1 MGHESRCLRILWRKC
16 RFDRD
21 RSRENKHLPDPAA
34 GGIGE
39 ICMILTVDIGNSNI
53 VLGAVEG
60 EQILFEARLRTDP
73 TKTSDEY
80 CIDLKMILEVYGVK
94 PSDIEGSIIAS
105 VVPQVLN
112 SIKTALKKLTGKDA
126 LVVGPGLKTGLNIKI
141 ENPAQTGADLV
152 VGCVAALRQH
162 KPPMI
167 VIDMGTATTMIALDE
182 TGAFIGGSIS
192 PGVKISMDALTG
204 RTALL
209 PGLQLD
215 QPKKAIGRNT
225 IDCMRS
231 GIMLGAACMLDGM
244 VQRMEEELGCK
255 TTVVVTGGIARFVIP
270 MCRTPMIYDKDLL
283 LKGLLALYR
292 DNTKH

>member
-1 MGHESRCLRILWRKC
+1 
-16 RFDRD
+16 
-21 RSRENKHLPDPAA
+21 
-34 GGIGE
+34 
-39 ICMILTVDIGNSNI
+39 MILAIDIGNSNI
-53 VLGAVEG
+53 VLGGV
-60 EQILFEARLRTDP
+60 QDDDILFEARLRTDA

-80 CIDLKMILEVYGVK
+80 CIDVKMILEVYEVSAK
-94 PSDIEGSIIAS
+94 AVEGAIISS

-112 SIKTALKKLTGKDA
+112 SIKTAIKKLCGVEA

-141 ENPAQTGADLV
+141 DNPAQTGADLV
-152 VGCVAALRQH
+152 VGCVAALREH

-167 VIDMGTATTMIALDE
+167 VIDMGTATTMIALDQ
-182 TGAFIGGSIS
+182 TGAFIGGCIA
-192 PGVKISMDALTG
+192 PGVKISMDALTN

-231 GIMLGAACMLDGM
+231 GIMMGSACMLDGM
-244 VQRMEEELGCK
+244 VQRMEEELGAK
-255 TTVVVTGGIARFVIP
+255 ATVVITGGIARFVMP

-283 LKGLLALYR
+283 LKGLVTLYR
-292 DNTKH
+292 ENTRR